1 MQLDTL
7 SRYYQPFKLL
17 YMINFSCGKL
27 FKKFVLFPFPPS
39 IHKAVMKHSSVG
51 LQQQTVPQFM
61 LTLYDHLQE
70 GEDVL
75 KEIGVRSTSPSQ
87 LACFVELPLP
97 SLFSCLQLFA
107 SWVRDG
113 VYDFATLP
121 FGVKTNLSS
130 QVLQLIQKVPHE
142 WTGREGGKRGCKVG
156 RLQRITTIQGAMVT
170 C

>member
-1 MQLDTL
+1 
-7 SRYYQPFKLL
+7 
-17 YMINFSCGKL
+17 
-27 FKKFVLFPFPPS
+27 
-39 IHKAVMKHSSVG
+39 MKQSGEG
-51 LQQQTVPQFM
+51 LEQQTVPQFM
-61 LTLYDHLQE
+61 LTLYDHLE
-70 GEDVL
+70 ESEDVL

-130 QVLQLIQKVPHE
+130 QDLQLIQKVPHE
-142 WTGREGGKRGCKVG
+142 WTGREGGKGAARLD
-156 RLQRITTIQGAMVT
+156 RLQRITI
-170 C
+170 